1 MTSKLLIRPLVCLPV
16 SLLAQPLFLFLS
28 SFLNNPV
35 KLSDPPILTPS
46 TPQDSATPSN
56 RTATN
61 RSTALS
67 AFASTFVAIFL
78 AEFGDKTQVAVLL
91 MAAESHEPWVV
102 FVGAATALIATSLV
116 GVLVGRLLARWVS
129 VKTLETIVGAIL
141 LMVSTSLLW
150 EAVVGG

>member
-1 MTSKLLIRPLVCLPV
+1 M
-16 SLLAQPLFLFLS
+16 
-28 SFLNNPV
+28 
-35 KLSDPPILTPS
+35 KLSDPPGLTSAIPEPS
-46 TPQDSATPSN
+46 APPSDRAATS
-56 RTATN
+56 

-91 MAAESHEPWVV
+91 MAAESHDPWVV
-102 FVGAATALIATSLV
+102 FVGAATALVATSLV
-116 GVLVGRLLARWVS
+116 GVLLGRLLARWVS

>member
-1 MTSKLLIRPLVCLPV
+1 LVLVVLVLIFLKYSSEIVRTPWPV
-16 SLLAQPLFLFLS
+16 LRH
-28 SFLNNPV
+28 
-35 KLSDPPILTPS
+35 
-46 TPQDSATPSN
+46 SATACPP
-56 RTATN
+56 N
-61 RSTALS
+61 RSRGHQPIDLPQRLCL
-67 AFASTFVAIFL
+67 TFVAIFL

-102 FVGAATALIATSLV
+102 FFGAATALIATSLV

>member
-1 MTSKLLIRPLVCLPV
+1 MKLSEPPG
-16 SLLAQPLFLFLS
+16 LS
-28 SFLNNPV
+28 SAIPQ
-35 KLSDPPILTPS
+35 PPALPI
-46 TPQDSATPSN
+46 DRA
-56 RTATN
+56 ATN

>member
-1 MTSKLLIRPLVCLPV
+1 M
-16 SLLAQPLFLFLS
+16 
-28 SFLNNPV
+28 

>member
-1 MTSKLLIRPLVCLPV
+1 M
-16 SLLAQPLFLFLS
+16 
-28 SFLNNPV
+28 N
-35 KLSDPPILTPS
+35 LSDSSISASPTPPP
-46 TPQDSATPSN
+46 PATPTD
-56 RTATN
+56 RTAAN

-102 FVGAATALIATSLV
+102 FVGAATALVATSLV
-116 GVLVGRLLARWVS
+116 GVLLGRLLARWVS

-141 LMVSTSLLW
+141 LMVSASLLW
-150 EAVVGG
+150 EAIVGG